1 MKTKNIKRP
10 PAVPKQK
17 PTPRP
22 RLIRSART
30 WAGFLLA
37 CFVACLLPSFAL
49 AGKTHVFTGTSF
61 GPEGPSGLAS
71 FANPQAVAVDQATQD
86 VYVYDTGE
94 AKIFKFDSGGE
105 PVNFSGLAGN
115 AIEGVFG
122 AGSGENEIAVAPAGS
137 PAGTAGDIYVAHY
150 PTVAV
155 YAPSGEPLGQLTS
168 NEVCGVATDAA
179 GHVFTGVY
187 EQTIQEF
194 TPSTNPPTG
203 ADLSASSTGK
213 GLVSICD
220 VAADGLGNVYAARF
234 SGEELFKLEGLADES
249 STVISPGGRTL
260 AVDPASNDLYADGG
274 GEVFQYSSAGSLISK
289 FGAGRLSGSYG
300 VAVNAG
306 SGDVYVANQGKVDLY
321 GPTVALPEA
330 TTEAATAIDQES
342 ATLHGTVGTSGGP
355 EASCEFQYLTEAAF
369 QANKESNPAG
379 DGFEGATATACTPP
393 GPFSSTTPVSAKV
406 TGLSSATTYR
416 FRVLATNT
424 NGTTFGEPVGL
435 FVIGQPVISGESA
448 STITASTARIGAQVN
463 PTGAPTTFVV
473 EYVTTSQFLE
483 DGYAHATTV
492 PTPARDAGAGT
503 APVAVIQQLTG
514 LTEDTAYHYR
524 ITATNSVNTVRS
536 PDQTF
541 STYPKAPAGGLP
553 DDRLYEMI
561 SPPEKLGEVMP
572 PEPNSSLG
580 GSCEVF
586 CLPGINSQAMPM
598 QTAPGGEAVLYQG
611 QAFTAGLASGPNE
624 YVSRRGPSGWD
635 RQNLSTPL
643 FANNSGQGYE
653 AFSSDLSRAVIYQFA
668 PALSP
673 EAPAREGESFAN
685 LYLREPD
692 GTLHPLIT
700 TAPPHRG
707 PGHGSQGENH
717 FEVRF
722 SGANAGTAAAPAFE
736 HLVFEANDT
745 LTPSVPGVAPQAP
758 EVPSFECAERKSN
771 CDLYEWSTGGL
782 HLVNVLPGN
791 TTAALHAVIGSG
803 RLLVP
808 SVFEGPAVD
817 HAISADGS
825 RIFWSSEETGHVYAR
840 IDAKETLEVPGPATC
855 KESVPPEQR
864 ACFVT
869 ASADGARV
877 LLSNGEIYQLDEA
890 GTAYE
895 PATDLTE
902 GHAGFQG
909 VLGAA
914 EDLSHVYFV
923 DTAILT
929 SEERNANGEEAVEE
943 QGKFNLYAWHAG
955 AVKFIGTLLE
965 HDNFLGANGRYGDW
979 KASRPNGTAQVSPD
993 GSQLAFMSQAPL
1005 TGYDNTLAGG
1015 GKCTPSPSP
1024 GSCDEVFEYAAG
1036 AESLTCASCD
1046 PTGQRPIGP
1055 SNLSLIKAYEGRPP
1069 FPQPG
1074 NLTADGS
1081 GRLFFESG
1089 DVLSPQDTNGRI
1101 QDVYEWEPNGVGS
1114 CTRAGGCQLLIS
1126 SGHSANDSLFVD
1138 STPSGNDAFFITREQ
1153 LLPQDK
1159 DQRLDLYDA
1168 RVGGG
1173 FAAPG
1178 ETAACSG
1185 DGCRGPLAG
1194 PPAPES
1200 PASSI
1205 FTGPGNFALTI
1216 TSPPPGKPPLTRAQK
1231 LAKALKACAKKPKR
1245 NRRSCRTQARKRY
1258 GPVKANKTTSKS
1270 HKGGR

>member
-1 MKTKNIKRP
+1 
-10 PAVPKQK
+10 V
-17 PTPRP
+17 
-22 RLIRSART
+22 
-30 WAGFLLA
+30 WVGFLLA

-61 GPEGPSGLAS
+61 GPEGLSGLAS

-300 VAVNAG
+300 VAVNAS
-306 SGDVYVANQGKVDLY
+306 SGDVYVADQGKVDLY

-393 GPFSSTTPVSAKV
+393 GPFSSTTPVSAHV
-406 TGLSSATTYR
+406 TGLSSATTYE

-448 STITASTARIGAQVN
+448 STITASTARIGAQIN

-473 EYVTTSQFLE
+473 EYVTTSRFLE
-483 DGYAHATTV
+483 SGFAEATVV
-492 PTPARDAGAGT
+492 PAPPREAGSGIT
-503 APVAVIQQLTG
+503 PVAVIQQLTG
-514 LTEDTAYHYR
+514 LTENTTYHYR
-524 ITATNSVNTVRS
+524 IVATNTVNTIHGA
-536 PDQTF
+536 DQTF
-541 STYPKAPAGGLP
+541 ATYPKAPAGGLP

-561 SPPEKLGEVMP
+561 SPPEKLGEVLP
-572 PEPNSSLG
+572 PEPDSVLG
-580 GSCEVF
+580 GSCLE
-586 CLPGINSQAMPM
+586 CLPGINVQTMPM
-598 QTAPGGEAVLYQG
+598 QTAPDGEAVLYEG
-611 QAFTAGLASGPNE
+611 QAFTIGLASGPNE
-624 YVSRRGPSGWD
+624 YLSRRGPNGWD
-635 RQNLSTPL
+635 RQNLSAPL
-643 FANNSGQGYE
+643 FHTGSRQGYE
-653 AFSSDLSRAVIYQFA
+653 AFSSDLSRGVVYQVE

-673 EAPAREGESFAN
+673 EAPTREGKAFAN
-685 LYLREPD
+685 LYLREAD
-692 GTLHPLIT
+692 GKLHPLVT
-700 TAPPHRG
+700 KEPPHRG
-707 PGHGSQGENH
+707 PGFGLAQGES

-722 SGANAGTAAAPAFE
+722 SGANAGTASAPAFG
-736 HLVFEANDT
+736 HLLLEANDA
-745 LTPSVPGVAPQAP
+745 LTPAVPSVAPQAR
-758 EVPSFECAERKSN
+758 EVPANECTFPASDCN
-771 CDLYEWSTGGL
+771 LYEWTAGGL

-791 TTAALHAVIGSG
+791 TTAAPDAVIGSG
-803 RLLVP
+803 RLLGQ
-808 SVFEGPAVD
+808 SQFEAPDVD
-817 HAISADGS
+817 HAISDDGS
-825 RIFWSSEETGHVYAR
+825 RIFWASEETGHVYAR
-840 IDAKETLEVPGPATC
+840 VGAKETLEIPGPGTC
-855 KESVPPEQR
+855 KQSVPLEER
-864 ACFVT
+864 ACFLT
-869 ASADGARV
+869 ASADGTRV
-877 LLSNGEIYQLDEA
+877 LLSDGEIYHLNEA
-890 GTAYE
+890 GSAYE
-895 PATDLTE
+895 ASTDLTE
-902 GHAGFQG
+902 GSGGFRG
-909 VLGAA
+909 ILGAGV
-914 EDLSHVYFV
+914 DLSRVYFI
-923 DTAILT
+923 DTEALT
-929 SEERNANGEEAVEE
+929 GEGEANANGEHAEV
-943 QGKFNLYAWHAG
+943 GDLNLYARNEG
-955 AVKFIGTLLE
+955 ATAFIGILNPE
-965 HDNFLGANGRYGDW
+965 DNAFGVNSHYGAW
-979 KASRPNGTAQVSPD
+979 KPSSSDRTAQVSRD
-993 GSQLAFMSQAPL
+993 GAHLAFTSQASL
-1005 TGYDNTLAGG
+1005 TGYDNMRLGG
-1015 GKCTPSPSP
+1015 GHCRRNESEA
-1024 GSCDEVFEYAAG
+1024 CVEVFEYSAD
-1036 AESLTCASCD
+1036 SKKLTCASCN
-1046 PTGQRPIGP
+1046 PNGQRPLGP
-1055 SNLSLIKAYEGRPP
+1055 SNLSLLKTEGSL

-1074 NLTADGS
+1074 NLSAEGS
-1081 GRLFFESG
+1081 GRLFFESL
-1089 DVLSPQDTNGRI
+1089 DTLSPQDTNGRI
-1101 QDVYEWEPNGVGS
+1101 QDIYEFEPDGVGS
-1114 CTRAGGCQLLIS
+1114 CARAAGCVALIS
-1126 SGHSANDSLFVD
+1126 SGHSANDSMFVD

-1173 FAAPG
+1173 FAAAG

-1185 DGCRGPLAG
+1185 DACKGALSS

-1216 TSPPPGKPPLTRAQK
+1216 TPPPGKPPLTRAQK
-1231 LAKALKACAKKPKR
+1231 LALALKACHRKPKGAKR
-1245 NRRSCRTQARKRY
+1245 KACKNAARHKY
-1258 GPVKANKTTSKS
+1258 GPVVRR
-1270 HKGGR
+1270 KGRKK